1 MRPTLAEALA
11 AVAENEPLTEACRRL
26 GCDRD
31 TLVEVLRS
39 GIAARPPA
47 AAPVAAPVAAPA
59 VMTPSQGPRPV
70 LSLEPP
76 AFRPPATVRERLVA
90 SPPPSSP
97 SAPTSASAARAVV
110 YSDGASRGNPGPAG
124 AGAVVVFADRG
135 HPTLRFGRFLG
146 VQTNNV
152 AEYQG
157 VILGL
162 ERALEA
168 GVREVEVRADSMLA
182 MMQLKGEW
190 KLKHEGLKPH
200 FEKARALAARFER
213 IAFRHIPREQN
224 AAADEMSN
232 RAIDERLSH

>member
-11 AVAENEPLTEACRRL
+11 AIAENEPLTEACRRL

-39 GIAARPPA
+39 GVAGR
-47 AAPVAAPVAAPA
+47 APVAPAAPA
-59 VMTPSQGPRPV
+59 PVPARPAPAGE
-70 LSLEPP
+70 SP

-90 SPPPSSP
+90 APPVAATPSS
-97 SAPTSASAARAVV
+97 APASATRAVV

-124 AGAVVVFADRG
+124 AGAVVVFADRA

-190 KLKHEGLKPH
+190 KLKHEGLKPY
-200 FEKARALAARFER
+200 FEKARALAVRFER

-232 RAIDERLSH
+232 RAIDERMSH

>member
-1 MRPTLAEALA
+1 MRPTLSEALA

-39 GIAARPPA
+39 GIAARPPTPVPA
-47 AAPVAAPVAAPA
+47 TPAPRVEP
-59 VMTPSQGPRPV
+59 TPQALP
-70 LSLEPP
+70 
-76 AFRPPATVRERLVA
+76 FRPPAVVRERLVA
-90 SPPPSSP
+90 APPV
-97 SAPTSASAARAVV
+97 ASAVTPASATKAVI
-110 YSDGASRGNPGPAG
+110 YSDGASRGNPGPSG

-135 HPTLRFGRFLG
+135 HPTQRFGRFLG

-162 ERALEA
+162 ERALAA

-200 FEKARALAARFER
+200 FEKARQLAARFDR
-213 IAFRHIPREQN
+213 ISFKHIPREQN

>member
-1 MRPTLAEALA
+1 MRPTLPEALA
-11 AVAENEPLTEACRRL
+11 AVVENEALALACRSL

-39 GIAARPPA
+39 GIPPRAAGP
-47 AAPVAAPVAAPA
+47 AAPA
-59 VMTPSQGPRPV
+59 SPSKGGQ
-70 LSLEPP
+70 P
-76 AFRPPATVRERLVA
+76 APAPAADVPDFRPPVTVRERLVA
-90 SPPPSSP
+90 APPTPRE
-97 SAPTSASAARAVV
+97 APTTGAIATKAVV

-124 AGAVVVFADRG
+124 AGAVLVFADRDR
-135 HPTLRFGRFLG
+135 PTLRFGRFLG

-190 KLKHEGLKPH
+190 KLKHEGLKPC
-200 FEKARALAARFER
+200 FEKARALAARFDR

>member
-1 MRPTLAEALA
+1 MRPTLTEALA
-11 AVAENEPLTEACRRL
+11 AIAENEPLTEACRRL

-31 TLVEVLRS
+31 TLVEVLRAGVAGRPPVAPS
-39 GIAARPPA
+39 VSASVPARP
-47 AAPVAAPVAAPA
+47 VPA
-59 VMTPSQGPRPV
+59 VES
-70 LSLEPP
+70 P

-90 SPPPSSP
+90 TPPVAATPSS
-97 SAPTSASAARAVV
+97 APATATRAVV

-124 AGAVVVFADRG
+124 AGAVVVFADRA

-190 KLKHEGLKPH
+190 KLKHEGLRPH
-200 FEKARALAARFER
+200 FDKARQLAARFER
-213 IAFRHIPREQN
+213 IAFRHVPREQN
-224 AAADEMSN
+224 TAADEMSN
-232 RAIDERLSH
+232 RAIDERMSH

>member
-1 MRPTLAEALA
+1 MRPTFPEALA
-11 AVAENEPLTEACRRL
+11 AIAENEPLAEACRRL

-31 TLVEVLRS
+31 TLVEVLRA
-39 GIAARPPA
+39 GIAPRPPAVAPASARPPL
-47 AAPVAAPVAAPA
+47 
-59 VMTPSQGPRPV
+59 V
-70 LSLEPP
+70 LDSP

-90 SPPPSSP
+90 SPP
-97 SAPTSASAARAVV
+97 SASPPPTPTPAVALKAVV

-124 AGAVVVFADRG
+124 AGAVVVFSDRG

-168 GVREVEVRADSMLA
+168 GVRDVEVRADSMLA

-190 KLKHEGLKPH
+190 KLKHEGLKPY

-232 RAIDERLSH
+232 RAIDERMSH